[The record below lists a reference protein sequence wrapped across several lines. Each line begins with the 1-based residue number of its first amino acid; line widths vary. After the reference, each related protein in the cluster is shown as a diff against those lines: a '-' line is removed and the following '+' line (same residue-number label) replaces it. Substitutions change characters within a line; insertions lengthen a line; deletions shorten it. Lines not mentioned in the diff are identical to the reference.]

1 MLSVEGRVM
10 EKGITDVHLITT
22 TTQLAHGSNY
32 LYGVGLGFVHGC
44 RVEMTPKE
52 AECITFGALSRLSS
66 LLCYLFKTTISIPSS
81 GN

>member
-10 EKGITDVHLITT
+10 EKGITDVYLITT
-22 TTQLAHGSNY
+22 TQLTHGNNY
-32 LYGVGLGFVHGC
+32 LYGVGLSFVHGC

-52 AECITFGALSRLSS
+52 AECITSRALSVLSS
-66 LLCYLFKTTISIPSS
+66 LLGCLFKTTISIFSS